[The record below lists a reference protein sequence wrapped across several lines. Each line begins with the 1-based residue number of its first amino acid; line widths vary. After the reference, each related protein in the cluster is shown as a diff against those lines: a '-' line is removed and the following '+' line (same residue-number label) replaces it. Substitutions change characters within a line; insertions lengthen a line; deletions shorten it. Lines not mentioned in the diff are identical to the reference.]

1 MSGLPSLQVPLPRVR
16 LIATGGTIAGTG
28 PSCTSLTDYTP
39 GTLSGT
45 ALLAELP
52 GLQGRLQVEPEQL
65 ANLNSAD
72 LGFDLWRD
80 LARRIDALFQA
91 DAELAGIVVS
101 HGTNTLEETAYLLHL
116 TLQHRRP
123 VVLVGAMRPAT
134 ALSADGPLNL
144 LQALLVAAAPEARDH
159 GVLVVMN
166 GQIHGAREVS
176 KGHTLQV
183 QAFHS
188 PDGGSLG
195 QVLGDAVQ
203 LERCPSRRHSL
214 RSEFTPADLDQ
225 LPWVEILYS
234 CVQPS
239 PLLIE
244 TLVAAGVDG
253 LVFAGTGAGLISCFE
268 HEALARAIA
277 ARGGAPPVLVR
288 SSRIGCGSV
297 PATAADEALAMI
309 PAGSLNPQKARVLL
323 LLALAHGLPSAEIR
337 RVFAE
342 Y

>member
-1 MSGLPSLQVPLPRVR
+1 MSASLGPTAPLPRVR
-16 LIATGGTIAGTG
+16 LIGTGGTIAGTG
-28 PSCTSLTDYTP
+28 ASCTSLTDYAP

-52 GLQGRLQVEPEQL
+52 GLEGRLRVEPEQL

-72 LGFDLWRD
+72 LGLDLWRA
-80 LARRIDALFQA
+80 LAQRIDALFQA
-91 DAELAGIVVS
+91 DPELAGIVVS

-116 TLQHRRP
+116 TLPHRRP

-144 LQALLVAAAPEARDH
+144 LQALLVAAAPAARDH

-188 PDGGSLG
+188 PEAGPLG
-195 QVLGDAVQ
+195 QVLGDQVQ
-203 LERCPSRRHSL
+203 LDRRPARRHTL
-214 RSEFTPADLDQ
+214 RSEFTPADLER
-225 LPWVEILYS
+225 LPWVEILYGY
-234 CVQPS
+234 VQPS

-244 TLVAAGVDG
+244 TLVTAGVDG

-268 HEALARAIA
+268 KEALARALA
-277 ARGGAPPVLVR
+277 ARGGVPPVLVR
-288 SSRIGCGSV
+288 SSRTGCGSV
-297 PATAADEALAMI
+297 PATAEYDALAMI

-323 LLALAHGLPSAEIR
+323 LLALARGLEPGEVR